1 MICDVL
7 LCIRSDILWDFW
19 FFFRLINSAQ
29 KIHKEAELNES
40 LGDDERAYILYM
52 KYFNVVT
59 LARKLPDY
67 KKQKVVDNFGH
78 HLMIF
83 TMIPWKVFTWFS
95 NVNPWLCWLYKY
107 CTGNSWWLECWSLGV
122 HDNWLMIDIG
132 NVTCV

>member
-1 MICDVL
+1 MIRDVL
-7 LCIRSDILWDFW
+7 HCIRSDILWDSW
-19 FFFRLINSAQ
+19 IFFRLINSAQ

-78 HLMIF
+78 HHMVF
-83 TMIPWKVFTWFS
+83 TMIPWKLYLVFK
-95 NVNPWLCWLYKY
+95 C
-107 CTGNSWWLECWSLGV
+107 ESLV
-122 HDNWLMIDIG
+122 MLII
-132 NVTCV
+132 

>member
-1 MICDVL
+1 MIRDVL
-7 LCIRSDILWDFW
+7 LCIRSDISWDSW

-83 TMIPWKVFTWFS
+83 TMIPWKVFTWVS
-95 NVNPWLCWLYKY
+95 NVNPWLCWLYK
-107 CTGNSWWLECWSLGV
+107 CR
-122 HDNWLMIDIG
+122 
-132 NVTCV
+132 

>member
-1 MICDVL
+1 MIRDVL
-7 LCIRSDILWDFW
+7 NEVTYYEISE

-40 LGDDERAYILYM
+40 LGDEEKAYILYM

-78 HLMIF
+78 HLCNDFLKSLNLIF
-83 TMIPWKVFTWFS
+83 KCESMVLL
-95 NVNPWLCWLYKY
+95 V
-107 CTGNSWWLECWSLGV
+107 V
-122 HDNWLMIDIG
+122 
-132 NVTCV
+132 